1 LKARA
6 TDVPRYHPEEV
17 MPARVFALNVHAGW
31 KCRHSG
37 ACCRAG
43 WTIPV
48 EPHAR
53 PITGS
58 AWLEPD
64 ASGACPQFDATT
76 SLCRIHRD
84 HGEPMLPQSC
94 HHFPRRALID
104 ERGTFIVL
112 SHFCPTAASLI
123 VDGDRLAVVEAPPAF
138 PPDRIYEG
146 LDARGE
152 WPPLLRPTALLDAES
167 FSAWERYLV
176 ETLGASR
183 DDVET
188 TLSAIAGTAEQLR
201 RWTAHQ
207 GDLAAWTARVLA
219 NRAEVEGDAVVQPY
233 SCYRG
238 AGVFG
243 RICDMVP
250 DGLTRPP
257 VPEPLTDAA
266 LAEFESE
273 WRRSSPAALRYLG
286 ARAFASWTAY
296 QSSGIRTQVA
306 ELFAT
311 AAVLR
316 AECQR
321 QWQDTGRPLTRATLI
336 EAVRAADWLLV
347 HLVDRARLAAWL
359 GAVER

>member
-1 LKARA
+1 
-6 TDVPRYHPEEV
+6 
-17 MPARVFALNVHAGW
+17 MSGRVFSLNVHAEW

-53 PITGS
+53 VLTGT

-64 ASGACPQFDATT
+64 ASGACPQFDGSS

-84 HGEPMLPQSC
+84 HGEAMLPRSC

-104 ERGTFIVL
+104 QRGTFITL
-112 SHFCPTAASLI
+112 SHFCPTAATLL
-123 VDGDRLAVVEAPPAF
+123 VDGPPLAVVEGPPAF
-138 PPDRIYEG
+138 PADHSHEG

-152 WPPLLRPTALLDAES
+152 WPPLLRPNALFDDES
-167 FSAWERYLV
+167 FSAWERYVV
-176 ETLGASR
+176 ETLGSSP

-188 TLSAIAGTAEQLR
+188 TLSTVARAAEGVR
-201 RWTAHQ
+201 RWSFEN

-219 NRAEVEGDAVVQPY
+219 GRVDANEVDEAQRY
-233 SCYRG
+233 SRFCG
-238 AGVFG
+238 AAAF
-243 RICDMVP
+243 RQICDMVP
-250 DGLTRPP
+250 DGLTRPMDC
-257 VPEPLTDAA
+257 EPLPDSA
-266 LAEFESE
+266 LALFERE
-273 WRRSSPAALRYLG
+273 WRRHRSAAQRYLG

-296 QSSGIRTQVA
+296 QSTGIRTQVA

-311 AAVLR
+311 ATVLR
-316 AECQR
+316 TECQR
-321 QWQDTGRPLTRATLI
+321 RWESSGGPLTRAALI

-347 HLVDRARLAAWL
+347 HLVDRPRLSAWL
-359 GAVER
+359 GQVER